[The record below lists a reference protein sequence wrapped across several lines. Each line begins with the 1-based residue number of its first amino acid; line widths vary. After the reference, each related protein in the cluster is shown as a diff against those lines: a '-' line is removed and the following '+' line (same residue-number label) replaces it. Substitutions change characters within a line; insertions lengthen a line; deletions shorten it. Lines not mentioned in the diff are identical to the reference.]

1 MYPVIYV
8 ARMGNWAFTLL
19 HYVWA
24 CHAMRARLAPG
35 RRVARQR
42 LARRAD
48 EEEARARHDP
58 PFEDAAVSS
67 VCSNLGG
74 SRAGLRMGGPES
86 APGRC
91 DPVVATSQSSMS
103 CRLLARSGSVARSGS
118 AAGGGAASGVVV
130 GAV

>member
-1 MYPVIYV
+1 MCSPVYV
-8 ARMGNWAFTLL
+8 A
-19 HYVWA
+19 
-24 CHAMRARLAPG
+24 HAGAGRTVAQAGARL
-35 RRVARQR
+35 RQR
-42 LARRAD
+42 LARSALTRRT
-48 EEEARARHDP
+48 EEARARHDP

-67 VCSNLGG
+67 VCSNLGD